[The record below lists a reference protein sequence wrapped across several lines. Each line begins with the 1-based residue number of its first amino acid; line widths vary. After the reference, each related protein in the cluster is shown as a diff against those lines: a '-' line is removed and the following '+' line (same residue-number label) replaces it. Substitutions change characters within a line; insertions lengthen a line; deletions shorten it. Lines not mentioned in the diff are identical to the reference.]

1 MYLTLKSRTLM
12 KFIAQVILLLLI
24 AFFTII
30 GTALLIAGTAH
41 AAEVQNGSILY
52 IKQNGKWEMMGLYND
67 RRACEHAAIIELDLV
82 RSQFKCTKTH

>member
-1 MYLTLKSRTLM
+1 M
-12 KFIAQVILLLLI
+12 KFISQVFLLLLL
-24 AFFTII
+24 AFFTIVC
-30 GTALLIAGTAH
+30 TAFLIGTAH

-67 RRACEHAAIIELDLV
+67 KRACEHAAIIELDLV

>member
-1 MYLTLKSRTLM
+1 MYTSLKTKTLM
-12 KFIAQVILLLLI
+12 KFISQVLLLLLL

-30 GTALLIAGTAH
+30 GTALLIGTAH
-41 AAEVQNGSILY
+41 AAEVREGSILY

-67 RRACEHAAIIELDLV
+67 KRACEHAAIIELDLV